1 MDGYREG
8 DFFLSSLD
16 SGSLPVICLYDQL
29 ALCISIIH
37 ASGPPDW
44 KNVKLPAGRTKKAC
58 LHVYNSLKKQSEGIA
73 LAGPDTAAVPKP
85 RKKAEKSVS
94 NNGKKRGRPA
104 KAKMSAE
111 TVLQGEDDDDEGSE
125 AKKVKLKKEGSEDEI
140 GIETVE
146 GDGEET

>member
-1 MDGYREG
+1 
-8 DFFLSSLD
+8 
-16 SGSLPVICLYDQL
+16 
-29 ALCISIIH
+29 
-37 ASGPPDW
+37 
-44 KNVKLPAGRTKKAC
+44 
-58 LHVYNSLKKQSEGIA
+58 
-73 LAGPDTAAVPKP
+73 VPKP